1 MKRIYRLLA
10 LLLALCL
17 TAGLLAGCDE
27 DPNDEEKLSVVMTG
41 LFNTMDPALAATA
54 AERTVVLH
62 VFDNLLRWDGE
73 KSVSAVAQSWQ
84 ETSNDD
90 GTVTYTFHLRGDAV
104 WSDGSRLTAADFVYA
119 WKRLVS
125 PDTASPNA
133 AILSVVSGYDEARA
147 GDVDAL
153 QVSAPDDH
161 TLEVTLTG
169 PCAYFLNSVCTA
181 PATMPVR
188 QKAVESDDD
197 WVSSRTYFVGNGPFR
212 RGGDWTDY
220 HRLTLHKQEGHYS
233 AKHISLDRVEL
244 VLQTEEQAAA
254 NAGRVDVVVGASSD
268 PAVSGGDPTVG
279 LLLVN
284 QMATNLEK
292 NGLRHAL
299 SLSVDRTAL
308 AESMGASYAAA
319 DGLVPDGIRTTGGQD
334 FRAVNGSLIDNDPDT
349 YNDRCT
355 QAITELRQA
364 GYTSAAAMEQL
375 GTVTLLYDSGS
386 GQAALAR
393 LLQQTWREKLGLQV
407 TLQGVANEEYT
418 QLLTTG
424 EYTLALME
432 LTAACSDAAA
442 CLDPWRGGDS
452 RNYAQLH
459 MNAYDILMRVAAG
472 SASAEARDA
481 YLKDAEQLLLDS
493 GSVIPLYSRRQPYQ
507 LRDGVAGAV
516 NDGLGAWYFGSVR
529 RVTQ

>member
-17 TAGLLAGCDE
+17 TTGLLTGCDE

-41 LFNTMDPALAATA
+41 LFTTMDPAMAATA

-197 WVSSRTYFVGNGPFR
+197 WASSRTYFVGNGPFR

-220 HRLTLHKQEGHYS
+220 HRLTLHKQVGHYS

-268 PAVSGGDPTVG
+268 PAVSGGDPTVA

-292 NGLRHAL
+292 SGLRHAL

-308 AESMGASYAAA
+308 AESLGASYAAA

-442 CLDPWRGGDS
+442 CLDPWRSGDS
-452 RNYAQLH
+452 RNFAQLH

-516 NDGLGAWYFGSVR
+516 NDGLGAWYFGAVR